1 MAPRFYDLDEEGV
14 PIRWIE
20 MVRHTLKSL
29 GPKVLSTRM
38 VREYVERLYAPA
50 AVSSRAMNDS
60 YEGAAELAAWKSRV
74 VRRLVRRTHRPRGD
88 RGPLRQPRDRRHM
101 DLRVFAS
108 LGALSPD
115 DVDVQV
121 VHGRVRGEDQL
132 VDTTTTSLV
141 LGETYEGG
149 RHRFDG
155 QVKLARAGSFGYT
168 VRILPRNNALA
179 SPAELGLVVLA

>member
-1 MAPRFYDLDEEGV
+1 
-14 PIRWIE
+14 

-60 YEGAAELAAWKSRV
+60 YAGATELAAWKSRV
-74 VRRLVRRTHRPRGD
+74 RAGWSEVHIDHVETEGLSDSPEIG
-88 RGPLRQPRDRRHM
+88 GGL
-101 DLRVFAS
+101 DLHVFVS
-108 LGALSPD
+108 LGSLAPD
-115 DVDVQV
+115 DVEVQV
-121 VHGRVRGEDQL
+121 VHGRVKGEDQL
-132 VDTTTTSLV
+132 VDTTTTSLS

-155 QVKLARAGSFGYT
+155 HLTLARAGSFGYT
-168 VRILPRNNALA
+168 VRILPRNAALA
-179 SPAELGLVVLA
+179 SPAELGLVALA